1 MSVNRLLSSW
11 RARPEVAMNI
21 EEWRIIP
28 SRPATTSPLPTDLH
42 PQLKNGLHRLGIE
55 SLYSHQGQAWHHVHT
70 GKNLVIVTG
79 TASGKSLCYNL
90 PILDRILRDE
100 NARALYLFP
109 TKALAQD
116 QAAYLSNL
124 IETFYQ
130 EASLANSTQDIQS
143 KCITTSDL
151 AIYDGDTPSGM
162 RPTIRRNARLLLSN
176 PDMLHIGILPHH
188 TSWAQFFSHLQFI
201 VIDEMHIY
209 RGVFGSHFAN
219 VLRRL
224 KRIAKYYGSYPQF
237 ILTSATIANPS
248 ELASKMIEEDCEII
262 DEDGS
267 ARGQQTFL
275 IYNPPVVNKDLGL
288 RRSALHESIRLVDDL
303 LKYNVQTI
311 IFGRSRRTVELILTY
326 LHQKKIKTLN
336 KDHYAINLRSDQ
348 IRAYRSGY
356 LPLERRDIE
365 SGLRDGRI
373 RIVVATNALEMGID
387 IGRMGASIMV
397 GYPGTIA
404 SILQQAGRAGRGE
417 ESSLA
422 VLITTAAPLDQFL
435 ATHPDYLFKGSPE
448 HALIDP
454 DNLLILLSHLRCAA
468 FELPFSI
475 GDEFGKVEPDQVLE
489 FLQFLLEQGVL
500 HKSGPKFFW
509 MDDQY
514 PTEKLTLRSA
524 SAVNVTLQTIEE
536 GIPVTIGHIDR
547 VSAHWMVHPGA
558 IYLHQS
564 QTYIVDDLDLGK
576 DIAHLRHVEIDY
588 YTEPHRES
596 EVRLINKFD
605 QARIAGGMKS
615 HGEINVTL
623 RTIGFRK
630 MKWFTHEQIGI
641 GEVALPSV
649 ELRTTGYWLCLE
661 NDEVARLRETMLWR
675 NDPNE
680 YGPNWRIVRRQVRA
694 RDGFRCQ
701 VCGKPEKD
709 RQHDVHHKI
718 PFRVFPTY
726 KSANKLE
733 NLTTLCQSCHHR
745 AETIVKVRSG
755 LSGVAYVLGH
765 LAPFFLMCDIRDL
778 GVFSDPQS
786 PLSEG
791 QPTVVLYDQVPAG
804 IGLSQR
810 LFELHN
816 EVLRRAYDLVSACEC
831 RDGCPSCVGPGGENG
846 MGGKDEALAILKVLA
861 QQ

>member
-1 MSVNRLLSSW
+1 MSVNKLLSSW
-11 RARPEVAMNI
+11 RAQPKVSLNI

-28 SRPATTSPLPTDLH
+28 SRPATTSPLPSELH
-42 PQLKNGLHRLGIE
+42 PQLKYGLHRFGIE
-55 SLYSHQGQAWHHVHT
+55 SLYSHQAQAWHHIHA
-70 GKNLVIVTG
+70 GKNIVVVTG

-90 PILDRILRDE
+90 PILDRVLRDE

-116 QAAYLSNL
+116 QAAYLHSL
-124 IETFYQ
+124 IETACL
-130 EASLANSTQDIQS
+130 EPPPDNSTQKTQS
-143 KCITTSDL
+143 RQITTSDL
-151 AIYDGDTPSGM
+151 AIYDGDTPSGN
-162 RPTIRRNARLLLSN
+162 RPSIRTKARLLLSN

-237 ILTSATIANPS
+237 ILTSATIANPL
-248 ELASKMIEEDCEII
+248 ELASKLIEEDCEII

-275 IYNPPVVNKDLGL
+275 IYNPSVVNKELGL
-288 RRSALHESIRLVDDL
+288 RRSALHESIRLADDL
-303 LKYNVQTI
+303 LTYNVQTI

-326 LHQKKIKTLN
+326 LYQKIKTSN
-336 KDHYAINLRSDQ
+336 QDQYAINLRPDQ

-356 LPLERRDIE
+356 LPLERREIE
-365 SGLRDGRI
+365 NGLREGRI
-373 RIVVATNALEMGID
+373 RTVVATNALELGID

-404 SILQQAGRAGRGE
+404 SIMQQAGRAGRGD

-435 ATHPDYLFKGSPE
+435 AAHPDYLFKGSPE
-448 HALIDP
+448 YALINP
-454 DNLLILLSHLRCAA
+454 DNLLILLSQLRCAA

-475 GDEFGKVEPDQVLE
+475 GDEFGKVEPDRVQE
-489 FLQFLLEQGVL
+489 FLQLMSDQGVL
-500 HKSGPKFFW
+500 HKSGGKYFW

-514 PTEKLTLRSA
+514 PTEKLSLRSA
-524 SAVNVTLQTIEE
+524 STANVTLQATEE

-564 QTYIVDDLDLGK
+564 QTYIVDDLDLGNG
-576 DIAHLRHVEIDY
+576 IAHLRHIETDH

-596 EVRLINKFD
+596 EVRLIDMYD
-605 QARIAGGMKS
+605 QAQIAGGMKS
-615 HGEINVTL
+615 HGEINVTS

-630 MKWFTHEQIGI
+630 IKWFTHEQIGG
-641 GEVALPSV
+641 GEVTLPSV

-661 NDEVARLRETMLWR
+661 NDAVARLRETMLWR
-675 NDPNE
+675 NDPND
-680 YGPNWRIVRRQVRA
+680 YGPNWRIVRSQVRA

-701 VCGKPEKD
+701 ICGTPEKE
-709 RQHDVHHKI
+709 RQLDVHHKI
-718 PFRVFPTY
+718 PFRAFPSY
-726 KSANKLE
+726 MSANKLE
-733 NLTTLCQSCHHR
+733 NLTTLCQSCHQR

-755 LSGVAYVLGH
+755 LSGVAHVLGH

-786 PLSEG
+786 PLSKG
-791 QPTVVLYDQVPAG
+791 QPTVVIYDQVPAG

-816 EVLRRAYDLVSACEC
+816 EVLRHAYDLVSACEC
-831 RDGCPSCVGPGGENG
+831 SDGCPSCVGPGGENG
-846 MGGKDEALAILKVLA
+846 MGGKAESLAILKVLA

>member
-1 MSVNRLLSSW
+1 MSVNKLLSSW
-11 RARPEVAMNI
+11 RAQPKVSLNI

-28 SRPATTSPLPTDLH
+28 SRPATTSPLPSELH
-42 PQLKNGLHRLGIE
+42 SQLKYGLHRFGIK
-55 SLYSHQGQAWHHVHT
+55 SLYSHQAQAWHHIHA
-70 GKNLVIVTG
+70 GKNIVVVTG

-90 PILDRILRDE
+90 PILDRVLRDE

-116 QAAYLSNL
+116 QAAYLHSL
-124 IETFYQ
+124 IETACL
-130 EASLANSTQDIQS
+130 EVPPDNSTQKTQSIQ
-143 KCITTSDL
+143 ITTSDL
-151 AIYDGDTPSGM
+151 AIYDGDTPSSI
-162 RPTIRRNARLLLSN
+162 RPSIRTKARLLLSN

-237 ILTSATIANPS
+237 ILTSATIANPL
-248 ELASKMIEEDCEII
+248 ELASKLIEEDCEII

-303 LKYNVQTI
+303 LTYNVQTI

-326 LHQKKIKTLN
+326 LYQKIKTSN
-336 KDHYAINLRSDQ
+336 QDQYAINLHPDQ

-356 LPLERRDIE
+356 LPLERREIE
-365 SGLRDGRI
+365 NGLREGRI
-373 RIVVATNALEMGID
+373 RTVVATNALELGID

-404 SILQQAGRAGRGE
+404 SIMQQAGRAGRGE

-435 ATHPDYLFKGSPE
+435 AAHPDYLFKGSPE
-448 HALIDP
+448 HALINP
-454 DNLLILLSHLRCAA
+454 DNLLILLSQLRCAA

-475 GDEFGKVEPDQVLE
+475 GDEFGNVEPDRVQE
-489 FLQFLLEQGVL
+489 FLQFMSDQGVL
-500 HKSGPKFFW
+500 HKSGGKFFW

-514 PTEKLTLRSA
+514 PTEKLSLRSA
-524 SAVNVTLQTIEE
+524 SAANVTLQATEE

-564 QTYIVDDLDLGK
+564 QTYIVDDLDLGNG
-576 DIAHLRHVEIDY
+576 IAHLRHIKTDH

-596 EVRLINKFD
+596 EVRLIDMYD
-605 QARIAGGMKS
+605 QAQIAGGMKS
-615 HGEINVTL
+615 HGEIDVTS

-630 MKWFTHEQIGI
+630 IKWFTHEQIGV
-641 GEVALPSV
+641 GEVTLPSV
-649 ELRTTGYWLCLE
+649 DLRTTGYWLCLE
-661 NDEVARLRETMLWR
+661 NDAVARLRETMLWR
-675 NDPNE
+675 NDPND
-680 YGPNWRIVRRQVRA
+680 YGPNWRTVRSQVRA

-701 VCGKPEKD
+701 ICGTPEKE

-718 PFRVFPTY
+718 PFRAFPSY
-726 KSANKLE
+726 MSANKLK
-733 NLTTLCQSCHHR
+733 NLTTLCQSCHQR
-745 AETIVKVRSG
+745 AEMIVKVRSG
-755 LSGVAYVLGH
+755 LSGVAHVLGH

-791 QPTVVLYDQVPAG
+791 QPTVVIYDQVPAG

-816 EVLRRAYDLVSACEC
+816 EVLRHAYDLVSACEC
-831 RDGCPSCVGPGGENG
+831 SDGCPSCVGPGGENG
-846 MGGKDEALAILKVLA
+846 MGGKAESLAILKVLA

>member
-1 MSVNRLLSSW
+1 MSVNKLLSSW
-11 RARPEVAMNI
+11 RAQPKVSLNI

-28 SRPATTSPLPTDLH
+28 SRPATTSPLPSELH
-42 PQLKNGLHRLGIE
+42 SQLKYGLHRFGIK
-55 SLYSHQGQAWHHVHT
+55 SLYSHQAQAWHHIHA
-70 GKNLVIVTG
+70 GKNIVVVTG

-90 PILDRILRDE
+90 PILDRVLRDE

-116 QAAYLSNL
+116 QAAYLHSL
-124 IETFYQ
+124 IETACL
-130 EASLANSTQDIQS
+130 EVPPDNSTQKTQSIQ
-143 KCITTSDL
+143 ITTSDL
-151 AIYDGDTPSGM
+151 AIYDGDTPSSI
-162 RPTIRRNARLLLSN
+162 RPSIRTKARLLLSN

-237 ILTSATIANPS
+237 ILTSATIANPL
-248 ELASKMIEEDCEII
+248 ELASKLIEEDCEII

-303 LKYNVQTI
+303 LTYNVQTI

-326 LHQKKIKTLN
+326 LYQKIKTSN
-336 KDHYAINLRSDQ
+336 QDQYAINLHPDQ

-356 LPLERRDIE
+356 LPLERREIE
-365 SGLRDGRI
+365 NGLREGRI
-373 RIVVATNALEMGID
+373 RTVVATNALELGID

-404 SILQQAGRAGRGE
+404 SIMQQAGRAGRGE

-435 ATHPDYLFKGSPE
+435 AAHPDYLFKGSPE
-448 HALIDP
+448 HALINP
-454 DNLLILLSHLRCAA
+454 DNLLILLSQLRCAA

-475 GDEFGKVEPDQVLE
+475 GDEFGNVEPDRVQE
-489 FLQFLLEQGVL
+489 FLQFMSDQGVL
-500 HKSGPKFFW
+500 HKSGGKFFW

-514 PTEKLTLRSA
+514 PTEKLSLRSA
-524 SAVNVTLQTIEE
+524 SAANVTLQATEE

-564 QTYIVDDLDLGK
+564 QTYIVDDLDLGNG
-576 DIAHLRHVEIDY
+576 IAHLRHIKTDH

-596 EVRLINKFD
+596 EVRLIDMYD
-605 QARIAGGMKS
+605 QAQIAGGMKS
-615 HGEINVTL
+615 HGEIDVTS

-630 MKWFTHEQIGI
+630 IKWFTHEQIGV
-641 GEVALPSV
+641 GEVTLPSV
-649 ELRTTGYWLCLE
+649 DLRTTGYWLCLE
-661 NDEVARLRETMLWR
+661 NDAVARLREMMLWR
-675 NDPNE
+675 NDPND

-701 VCGKPEKD
+701 ICGTPEKE

-718 PFRVFPTY
+718 PFRAFPSY
-726 KSANKLE
+726 MSANKLE
-733 NLTTLCQSCHHR
+733 NLTTLCQSCHQR
-745 AETIVKVRSG
+745 AEMIVKVRSG
-755 LSGVAYVLGH
+755 LSGVAHVLGH

-791 QPTVVLYDQVPAG
+791 QPTVVIYDQIPAG

-816 EVLRRAYDLVSACEC
+816 EVLRHAYDLVSACEC
-831 RDGCPSCVGPGGENG
+831 SDGCPSCVGPGGENG
-846 MGGKDEALAILKVLA
+846 MGGKAESLAILKILA

>member
-11 RARPEVAMNI
+11 RAQPEVAINI

-28 SRPATTSPLPTDLH
+28 SRPASTSPLPSELH
-42 PQLKNGLHRLGIE
+42 PHLKHGLHRFGIE
-55 SLYSHQGQAWHHVHT
+55 SLYSHQAQSWNHVHA
-70 GKNLVIVTG
+70 GRNIVIVTG

-116 QAAYLSNL
+116 QAAFLSNL
-124 IETFYQ
+124 IET
-130 EASLANSTQDIQS
+130 ACLDGSPDNNTHKIQS
-143 KCITTSDL
+143 KQITSSYL
-151 AIYDGDTPSGM
+151 AVYDGDTPSGI
-162 RPTIRRNARLLLSN
+162 RPSIRTKARLLLSN
-176 PDMLHIGILPHH
+176 PDMLHVGILPHH
-188 TSWAQFFSHLQFI
+188 TSWAHFFSHLQFI

-248 ELASKMIEEDCEII
+248 ELASKLIEEDCEVI

-303 LKYNVQTI
+303 LTYNIQTI

-326 LHQKKIKTLN
+326 LHQKIKTSN
-336 KDHYAINLRSDQ
+336 QDQYAVNLRPDQ
-348 IRAYRSGY
+348 IRAYRGGY
-356 LPLERRDIE
+356 LPLERREIE

-373 RIVVATNALEMGID
+373 RAVVATNALELGID
-387 IGRMGASIMV
+387 IGKMGASIMV

-404 SILQQAGRAGRGE
+404 SIMQQAGRAGRGK

-422 VLITTAAPLDQFL
+422 VLITTAAPIDQFL
-435 ATHPDYLFKGSPE
+435 ATHTDYLFKGSPE
-448 HALIDP
+448 HALINP
-454 DNLLILLSHLRCAA
+454 DNLLILLSQLRCAA
-468 FELPFSI
+468 FELPFNI
-475 GDEFGKVEPDQVLE
+475 GDEFGKVEPGRVQE
-489 FLQFLLEQGVL
+489 FLQFLTEQGVL
-500 HKSGPKFFW
+500 HKSGQKFFW

-514 PTEKLTLRSA
+514 PTEKLSLRSA
-524 SAVNVTLQTIEE
+524 SAANITLQAIEG
-536 GIPVTIGHIDR
+536 GIPITIGHVDR

-564 QTYIVDDLDLGK
+564 RTYIVDDLDLGN
-576 DIAHLRHVEIDY
+576 DIAHLRHFETDY
-588 YTEPHRES
+588 YTEPQRES
-596 EVRLINKFD
+596 EVSLIDKYD
-605 QARIAGGMKS
+605 QAQIAGGMKS
-615 HGEINVTL
+615 LGEIKVTF

-630 MKWFTHEQIGI
+630 IKWFTHEQIGV
-641 GEVALPSV
+641 GEVILPSI
-649 ELRTTGYWLCLE
+649 ELQTTGYWLCLE

-675 NDPNE
+675 NDPND

-694 RDGFRCQ
+694 RDNFRCQ

-718 PFRVFPTY
+718 PFRAFPSF

-733 NLTTLCQSCHHR
+733 NLTTLCQNCHQR
-745 AETIVKVRSG
+745 AEMVVKVRSG

-791 QPTVVLYDQVPAG
+791 QPTVVIYDQVPAG

-816 EVLRRAYDLVSACEC
+816 EVSRRAYNLVGACEC
-831 RDGCPSCVGPGGENG
+831 SDGCPSCVGPGGENG
-846 MGGKDEALAILKVLA
+846 MGGKPEALAILKVLA

>member
-1 MSVNRLLSSW
+1 MSVNKLLSSW
-11 RARPEVAMNI
+11 RAQPKVSLNI

-28 SRPATTSPLPTDLH
+28 SRPATTSPLPSELH
-42 PQLKNGLHRLGIE
+42 PQLKNGLHRFGIE
-55 SLYSHQGQAWHHVHT
+55 SLYSHQAQAWRHVHA
-70 GKNLVIVTG
+70 GKNIVIVTG

-116 QAAYLSNL
+116 QAAYLNSL
-124 IETFYQ
+124 IESACL
-130 EASLANSTQDIQS
+130 EASPDNNTQKTQS
-143 KCITTSDL
+143 RQITTSEL
-151 AIYDGDTPSGM
+151 AIYDGDTPSGI
-162 RPTIRRNARLLLSN
+162 RPSIRTKARLLLSN

-188 TSWAQFFSHLQFI
+188 TSWTQFFSHLQFI

-237 ILTSATIANPS
+237 ILTSATIANPL
-248 ELASKMIEEDCEII
+248 ELASKLIEEDCEII

-303 LKYNVQTI
+303 LTYNVQTI

-326 LHQKKIKTLN
+326 LHQKIKTSN
-336 KDHYAINLRSDQ
+336 QDRYAINLRPDQ

-356 LPLERRDIE
+356 LPLERREIE
-365 SGLRDGRI
+365 NGLREGWI
-373 RIVVATNALEMGID
+373 RTVVATNALELGID

-404 SILQQAGRAGRGE
+404 SIMQQAGRAGRGE

-435 ATHPDYLFKGSPE
+435 AANPDYLFKGSPE
-448 HALIDP
+448 HALINP
-454 DNLLILLSHLRCAA
+454 DNLLILLSQLRCAA

-475 GDEFGKVEPDQVLE
+475 GDEFGKVEPDRVQE
-489 FLQFLLEQGVL
+489 FLQFMSEQGVL
-500 HKSGPKFFW
+500 HKSGQKFFW

-514 PTEKLTLRSA
+514 PTEKLSLRSA
-524 SAVNVTLQTIEE
+524 SAANVTLQAIEE

-547 VSAHWMVHPGA
+547 ISAHWMVHPGA

-564 QTYIVDDLDLGK
+564 QTYMVDDLDLRN
-576 DIAHLRHVEIDY
+576 DIAHLRHVETDH

-596 EVRLINKFD
+596 EVRLIDKYD
-605 QARIAGGMKS
+605 QAQIAGGIKS
-615 HGEINVTL
+615 YGEINVTS

-630 MKWFTHEQIGI
+630 IKWFTHEQIGV
-641 GEVALPSV
+641 GEVTLPSV

-661 NDEVARLRETMLWR
+661 NAEVARLRETTLWR
-675 NDPNE
+675 NDPND

-701 VCGKPEKD
+701 VCGTPEKE

-718 PFRVFPTY
+718 PFRAFPSY
-726 KSANKLE
+726 MSANKLE
-733 NLTTLCQSCHHR
+733 NLTTLCQICHQR

-755 LSGVAYVLGH
+755 LSGVAHVLGH

-778 GVFSDPQS
+778 GVLSDPQS

-791 QPTVVLYDQVPAG
+791 QPTVVIYDQVPAG

-816 EVLRRAYDLVSACEC
+816 EMLRHAYDLVSACEC
-831 RDGCPSCVGPGGENG
+831 GDGCPSCVGPGGENG
-846 MGGKDEALAILKVLA
+846 MGGKAEALAILKVLA